1 MVLYRIARVAS
12 EGFPLLALGAYI
24 LAFLLVFPMVFVF
37 PPLGLMMFGM
47 SLASLPFTWVIGKGL
62 IATESALA
70 TRLLEGGQCPHCT
83 RRMQTIRDAT
93 TMWRCEFCETRFR
106 PDGRV
111 QSDRMVDDVPVAAS
125 GTGSVG

>member
-1 MVLYRIARVAS
+1 MVLYRIARTAS
-12 EGFPLLALGAYI
+12 EGFPLLALGGYI

-62 IATESALA
+62 IAAESAIA
-70 TRLLEGGQCPHCT
+70 TRALDGGRCPQCTH
-83 RRMQTIRDAT
+83 RMQTVRDAST
-93 TMWRCEFCETRFR
+93 TWRCEFCETCFR

-111 QSDRMVDDVPVAAS
+111 RSDRIVDDLPVAAS
-125 GTGSVG
+125 GTGAGT